1 MSPTFHAITKA
12 DLEGNEEEL
21 QKIFESITTE
31 QLNEHVD
38 IDPGNILLQRIIHT
52 FDSGRRYQYLVIG
65 LFDSPNVDTSRLDIN
80 HQHAQ
85 NGLTPLMVAA
95 YRGNFE
101 VLEKLMSLGADMQLV
116 GTFNRTAFRY
126 ACRKGN
132 MNAIELLL
140 PFVELREYTLRG
152 RERETIIEQVQKS
165 LEVTHRYPLL
175 DLMKLLAISHEKR
188 LEEVWSTNGR
198 RIPTKSSKQLN
209 FS

>member
-1 MSPTFHAITKA
+1 MDK
-12 DLEGNEEEL
+12 
-21 QKIFESITTE
+21 
-31 QLNEHVD
+31 
-38 IDPGNILLQRIIHT
+38 
-52 FDSGRRYQYLVIG
+52 
-65 LFDSPNVDTSRLDIN
+65 SRLDIN

-85 NGLTPLMVAA
+85 NGLTLLMIAA

-101 VLEKLMSLGADMQLV
+101 VLEKLMSLGVDMQLV
-116 GTFNRTAFRY
+116 GTFNQTAFRY

-140 PFVELREYTLRG
+140 PFVELREYILRG

-175 DLMKLLAISHEKR
+175 DLMKLLAISHEKK

-198 RIPTKSSKQLN
+198 RIPTKSSKPLN
-209 FS
+209 FF

>member
-1 MSPTFHAITKA
+1 MSPTYHAIAKA
-12 DLEGNEEEL
+12 DLERNEEEL
-21 QKIFESITTE
+21 QRIFKSITTE

-65 LFDSPNVDTSRLDIN
+65 LFDSSNVDTSRLDIN

-101 VLEKLMSLGADMQLV
+101 VLKKLISLGADMQLV

-126 ACRKGN
+126 ACWKGN
-132 MNAIELLL
+132 MNAIGLLL

-152 RERETIIEQVQKS
+152 REGETIIEDVQKS
-165 LEVTHRYPLL
+165 FEVTHRQPLL
-175 DLMKLLAISHEKR
+175 DVMKLLAISHEKK
-188 LEEVWSTNGR
+188 LEEVLSTNGR
-198 RIPTKSSKQLN
+198 QIPTKNSKSLH
-209 FS
+209 FP